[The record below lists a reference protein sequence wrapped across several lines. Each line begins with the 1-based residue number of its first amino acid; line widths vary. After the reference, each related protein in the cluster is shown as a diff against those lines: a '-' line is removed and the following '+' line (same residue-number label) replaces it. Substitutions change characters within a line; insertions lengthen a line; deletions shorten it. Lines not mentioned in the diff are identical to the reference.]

1 MNFGD
6 MVEIKDISGKTRF
19 STPINKGAKGKF
31 TLMKED
37 YIILPFSVQEP
48 VYFKVGDYI
57 DLSNIEFEGLGGKVA
72 KVYEII
78 DINNVSPT
86 YNESTGAYDYNIR
99 LDAYYWKW
107 KNKIF
112 KYTPENAGQEASWSL
127 TAALDVH
134 LGVLLRNLKALGYTY
149 KGTEF
154 TFSIDSTVE
163 NKAVAVTY
171 DNTNLLDALFMLAG
185 ESYYNCDCWITDNVI
200 HFGRNEFG
208 DAVKIERGVEALSIG
223 KAESKGTYATRI
235 YAFGGTRNIP
245 TNYRPTEEQTVVN
258 GVVQKRLMLP
268 KGTPYIDAY
277 TGMTTEEAIE
287 DVVVFDDVYPRRIG
301 TMSDITTVDRDIVDS
316 GETVGTF
323 KAYQYKDLGLNFSED
338 YIIDGQELKIRFQ
351 SGKLNGLEFSVQF
364 NPNGEDPAEQLWEIV
379 RNEDYGRPLPDD
391 VMKPESDDTYVLSGF
406 DIQLVSDQYI
416 PEAEQELLERAKEYA
431 NMAKKD
437 DGTYPVTLFSDYVY
451 SDQLRH
457 NYEFGQKVNLIDKA
471 YFPEGRISRILGWE
485 INLDIPYDSPKYT
498 VGESMPYSRIGELEQ
513 KIDALIYKGQTY
525 TGSGGGSGVYVIRT
539 NDSTAASDSN
549 VFSALRSLAMFLR
562 RDKPDETKYLF
573 KFLAGAL
580 TDDLQSLSF
589 TAGPFGTGYLLKR
602 DPKTGKSY
610 MEIDELYVR
619 LKAYFD
625 TLEIKHLSHVGGRIV
640 LSPASMECNKVEIV
654 SGESESLS
662 DSLGSKLY
670 DSDNEELK
678 AVLEG
683 GEKVYRCYFNN
694 DDGEKK
700 IVNEF
705 AIDDLAQCRT
715 FNVKEGVSENV
726 SNQYYWRR
734 VVGLGSNYIDLSIYD
749 CDAGST
755 EPKAGDTIVTIGNK
769 TDANRQNVI
778 YLSSYDD
785 DAPSIKLYSG
795 INNYS
800 MLNKEVSVVSPN
812 ADKNLFTGRVLI
824 KPGSRGFS
832 NFEDAPDIEDINN
845 KISEATQASADA
857 MKAINNLESNVND
870 FNDYVDGA
878 FRDGIISSSEAVAIE
893 SYINTIQTTKKEV
906 DATYSAIVSS
916 EYINDVGD
924 LVAKKLL
931 FDNAINKL
939 ITSIDTAISDGKTT
953 SEEKLDVD
961 NKFDE
966 FNNAYAALA
975 KSIEDA
981 NKVIQSNLKQ
991 AAIDQSI
998 EANVEAIR
1006 QATIESA
1013 DDMAKKL
1020 GYPSYQDMS
1029 AAAERK
1035 ETLISGGKINTSLIE
1050 ADAIVTSLL
1059 IANAIKAQSLNIN
1072 DKTFIRSDGTFETIR
1087 GIMQDM
1093 VLSGAFRSPFRPY
1106 DFSWNN
1112 PSVKENI
1119 LQDNNNV
1126 IVCPMEGESFSFNL
1140 PVGDAYNGFVATILN
1155 GDLNGRQPTYKAVLS
1170 CALPIFEDGQ
1180 RYNAIHIDPY
1190 EGIEILGLTTGAG
1203 FLGWVVKKRFMF
1215 GEVSEGYSTL
1225 DVQIIPEG
1233 AGTVDGAGTYPT
1245 GSTIP
1250 FTAYPAE
1257 GYKFV
1262 KWEVYRRYDNA
1273 DGGLIE
1279 TSTSNPFSTKC
1290 YDNRV
1295 KAYFE
1300 MSESMKVT
1308 ISATVSP
1315 EGKGRVDGVGS
1326 YFPGETVTLEAV
1338 KTDNEYS
1345 FVRWNDSNT
1354 DNPRTIIAS
1363 QNLTLTAFYE
1373 KYSFVGGNILEFA
1386 SNKIV
1391 AETQSGSVSL
1401 TVIGNLITVKPTTDV
1416 DVCTIVVNKGYLSGK
1431 VQVGRRYVMSVNT
1444 TSNPYASL
1452 YLMAF
1457 GNTDDISVTNTDE
1470 MQSLSNNGASMGR
1483 SFVANRTTTTDDA
1496 LRLIFVG
1503 LKANSNF
1510 TITLTKLEE
1519 YIDILNVE
1527 SGGHKVENYSDFAVT
1542 STDKAVFFKNQG
1554 AAADNVLISLGWS
1567 RIQGRLNRDDKYYC
1581 RLTIKSTSSNSK
1593 TIIVGIGD
1601 NKKDANLYN
1610 WDNIPNPQLPN
1621 GSIAGDF
1628 ELASTVDY
1636 TYSSDS
1642 FTARRMS
1649 NKNDSMSLLISRIEA
1664 NEEIRIMNLGIYK
1677 IN

>member
-301 TMSDITTVDRDIVDS
+301 TMSDITTVDRDIVDG

-364 NPNGEDPAEQLWEIV
+364 NPNGEDPAELLWEIV

-391 VMKPESDDTYVLSGF
+391 VMKPESGDTYVLSGF

-416 PEAEQELLERAKEYA
+416 PEAEQELLERAKKYA
-431 NMAKKD
+431 EMAKKD
-437 DGTYPVTLFSDYVY
+437 DGTYPVTLFSDFVY

-513 KIDALIYKGQTY
+513 KIDALTYKGQTY

-562 RDKPDETKYLF
+562 KDKADETK
-573 KFLAGAL
+573 FLLRLLGGAI
-580 TDDLQSLSF
+580 TDNLQSQNFASG
-589 TAGPFGTGYLLKR
+589 AFGSGYLLKR

-610 MEIDELYVR
+610 MEIDEIYVR

-625 TLEIKHLSHVGGRIV
+625 TLEVKHLSHVGGRVV
-640 LSPASMECNKVEIV
+640 LSPASMECNRVEIV
-654 SGESESLS
+654 TTGFDE
-662 DSLGSKLY
+662 LY
-670 DSDNEELK
+670 DIEGSQLYDIESSPLGVTPTDGEL
-678 AVLEG
+678 
-683 GEKVYRCYFNN
+683 VYRCYFNN
-694 DDGEKK
+694 SDEDIQ

-705 AIDDLAQCRT
+705 AVNDLAQCRE
-715 FNVKEGVSENV
+715 FNIKEGTSSNV

-734 VVGLGSNYIDLSIYD
+734 VVAVGDNYIDLSITD
-749 CDAGST
+749 CDEGSSI
-755 EPKAGDTIVTIGNK
+755 PKAGDTIVTIGNT
-769 TDANRQNVI
+769 TDKNRQNVV

-795 INNYS
+795 INSYS
-800 MLNKEVSVVSPN
+800 MLNKEVTVISPN
-812 ADKNLFTGRVLI
+812 ADKNLFTGKVVI
-824 KPGSRGFS
+824 KAGSEGFK
-832 NFEDAPDIEDINN
+832 NFADAPDLDAITEDIQSAKDAAQNAVDAADAVSGEVSNLNDYVNGAFKDGIITQTENN
-845 KISEATQASADA
+845 AIATYINIINNSKAKIEASYLKLFANPYLHEGTEKTNLEIAYNRLNQTTNSLLSRINEYIADGLVTDAEKELVDGAFDSYNTESSNYEDAVEAANEYIQNILKQFSDEASRQASEAASAA
-857 MKAINNLESNVND
+857 SNAASAASEVKQD
-870 FNDYVDGA
+870 VSSLGTYVDGA
-878 FRDGIISSSEAVAIE
+878 FKDGVISSAEAKAIE
-893 SYINTIQTTKKEV
+893 KYINQINGSKKEV
-906 DATYSAIVSS
+906 DATYQVLVNNPYLMDSTALQNMKIRFDGAV
-916 EYINDVGD
+916 EGLINE
-924 LVAKKLL
+924 
-931 FDNAINKL
+931 INK
-939 ITSIDTAISDGKTT
+939 AIADGKTT
-953 SEEKLDVD
+953 TTEAQNVNMRFGIFNSE
-961 NKFDE
+961 
-966 FNNAYAALA
+966 YALLCTE
-975 KSIEDA
+975 IENA
-981 NKVIQSNLKQ
+981 NKAIQEKIKEIAVNESVSESKRIIGQVSDEYRNDLAQKMGYTDYSQMLSKWQSGETVIK
-991 AAIDQSI
+991 
-998 EANVEAIR
+998 
-1006 QATIESA
+1006 
-1013 DDMAKKL
+1013 
-1020 GYPSYQDMS
+1020 
-1029 AAAERK
+1029 
-1035 ETLISGGKINTSLIE
+1035 GGVINTKLIE
-1050 ADAIVTSLL
+1050 AEAIITSAL

-1072 DKTFIRSDGTFETIR
+1072 DNFLIDKEGNAIIGGNARFLGNIETYYQPINFVGTPLETDWYRVDKYLNILASFNVELPSDITYEGKRILITNIGGITPSGSVEKVPAEIRTQNGLQIYGMPLSEQDLSQQRRAIKIQFKTGSFEFVAISNGQYCEWIVTSYSAEYVNT
-1087 GIMQDM
+1087 
-1093 VLSGAFRSPFRPY
+1093 VLSEPITPTVYTING
-1106 DFSWNN
+1106 
-1112 PSVKENI
+1112 
-1119 LQDNNNV
+1119 NV
-1126 IVCPMEGESFSFNL
+1126 
-1140 PVGDAYNGFVATILN
+1140 T
-1155 GDLNGRQPTYKAVLS
+1155 PT
-1170 CALPIFEDGQ
+1170 
-1180 RYNAIHIDPY
+1180 NA
-1190 EGIEILGLTTGAG
+1190 G
-1203 FLGWVVKKRFMF
+1203 
-1215 GEVSEGYSTL
+1215 
-1225 DVQIIPEG
+1225 QIIG
-1233 AGTVDGAGTYPT
+1233 VGSRIAGTVDTITAEPKSGWSFSRWSDGITTASREVVWDRNKTY
-1245 GSTIP
+1245 
-1250 FTAYPAE
+1250 TAE
-1257 GYKFV
+1257 FIIRKF
-1262 KWEVYRRYDNA
+1262 
-1273 DGGLIE
+1273 I
-1279 TSTSNPFSTKC
+1279 
-1290 YDNRV
+1290 
-1295 KAYFE
+1295 
-1300 MSESMKVT
+1300 
-1308 ISATVSP
+1308 ISGTVSP
-1315 EGKGRVDGVGS
+1315 EGYGVIEGLGSYDTGANVRLRAVSANNAKYIFSQWGDGDKSDTKNITVTKDENFTAFFNEYTKPEGNIFVIGAETTQLVNLATILPPTETLAWVKALPGSEFSLVLGVGS
-1326 YFPGETVTLEAV
+1326 LTG
-1338 KTDNEYS
+1338 K
-1345 FVRWNDSNT
+1345 
-1354 DNPRTIIAS
+1354 IQ
-1363 QNLTLTAFYE
+1363 QNMHLTL
-1373 KYSFVGGNILEFA
+1373 SFTINT
-1386 SNKIV
+1386 SN
-1391 AETQSGSVSL
+1391 ASGSVY
-1401 TVIGNLITVKPTTDV
+1401 
-1416 DVCTIVVNKGYLSGK
+1416 YLYGLGT
-1431 VQVGRRYVMSVNT
+1431 Q
-1444 TSNPYASL
+1444 TSTK
-1452 YLMAF
+1452 F
-1457 GNTDDISVTNTDE
+1457 DDISQEGTVSSLTQLTESQSISIDLWTARTALSTDGLFIA
-1470 MQSLSNNGASMGR
+1470 LSGLNVNEQV
-1483 SFVANRTTTTDDA
+1483 FVRD
-1496 LRLIFVG
+1496 I
-1503 LKANSNF
+1503 
-1510 TITLTKLEE
+1510 KLE
-1519 YIDILNVE
+1519 L
-1527 SGGHKVENYSDFAVT
+1527 F
-1542 STDKAVFFKNQG
+1542 
-1554 AAADNVLISLGWS
+1554 
-1567 RIQGRLNRDDKYYC
+1567 
-1581 RLTIKSTSSNSK
+1581 
-1593 TIIVGIGD
+1593 
-1601 NKKDANLYN
+1601 
-1610 WDNIPNPQLPN
+1610 
-1621 GSIAGDF
+1621 SI
-1628 ELASTVDY
+1628 
-1636 TYSSDS
+1636 
-1642 FTARRMS
+1642 
-1649 NKNDSMSLLISRIEA
+1649 
-1664 NEEIRIMNLGIYK
+1664 
-1677 IN
+1677 

>member
-1 MNFGD
+1 MELKIYNQTGD
-6 MVEIKDISGKTRF
+6 LKLTVSPNTS
-19 STPINKGAKGKF
+19 STVTEEVMGECAVSVGF
-31 TLMKED
+31 THTEFVMLD
-37 YIILPFSVQEP
+37 VN
-48 VYFKVGDYI
+48 DYI
-57 DLSNIEFEGLGGKVA
+57 DIEGIRYRIMSQYRPKQKNTQTYEYSVKFYAPIHQAENTLMLFTPDDETTSEFAYDGGPREHLQLWIDNMNRIAGADVWKIGTVITADNKVIEYKNVKCWDAAFGTNGIAAAFNTEMWADGYYINLCKAERGERVDLGYLQGLTSLQQEENGEVKFFTRLFPLGSTRNIDASKYLHARLQLPGGVQFVDKNVDIYGVKEEFEEEAFSEIYPKYIGTVQSVRTENLTNTEGRDYTVYYIKDA
-72 KVYEII
+72 AIPFNPNDYEIAEQVKMI
-78 DINNVSPT
+78 AFQTGELAGRGDDKGSFQANWHEDTKEWEIINTYPDDDTQIPGGLIVPKAGDTYIPWNFRMPDEYNNLAEQEFLEAVNDYLNEYSFDTNKYSGQTDRNHIENNNIKLMIGLNVRLQSET
-86 YNESTGAYDYNIR
+86 YFAAGYKDTRITKVVRQLNDLYQAAITCTDKIGDG
-99 LDAYYWKW
+99 WK
-107 KNKIF
+107 K
-112 KYTPENAGQEASWSL
+112 SL
-127 TAALDVH
+127 
-134 LGVLLRNLKALGYTY
+134 NN
-149 KGTEF
+149 
-154 TFSIDSTVE
+154 SIDSLKYEVAKSLEKTV
-163 NKAVAVTY
+163 
-171 DNTNLLDALFMLAG
+171 
-185 ESYYNCDCWITDNVI
+185 
-200 HFGRNEFG
+200 
-208 DAVKIERGVEALSIG
+208 
-223 KAESKGTYATRI
+223 
-235 YAFGGTRNIP
+235 
-245 TNYRPTEEQTVVN
+245 
-258 GVVQKRLMLP
+258 
-268 KGTPYIDAY
+268 ID
-277 TGMTTEEAIE
+277 I
-287 DVVVFDDVYPRRIG
+287 IK
-301 TMSDITTVDRDIVDS
+301 TVDS
-316 GETVGTF
+316 KT
-323 KAYQYKDLGLNFSED
+323 
-338 YIIDGQELKIRFQ
+338 
-351 SGKLNGLEFSVQF
+351 
-364 NPNGEDPAEQLWEIV
+364 P
-379 RNEDYGRPLPDD
+379 
-391 VMKPESDDTYVLSGF
+391 
-406 DIQLVSDQYI
+406 
-416 PEAEQELLERAKEYA
+416 
-431 NMAKKD
+431 
-437 DGTYPVTLFSDYVY
+437 
-451 SDQLRH
+451 
-457 NYEFGQKVNLIDKA
+457 
-471 YFPEGRISRILGWE
+471 
-485 INLDIPYDSPKYT
+485 
-498 VGESMPYSRIGELEQ
+498 
-513 KIDALIYKGQTY
+513 
-525 TGSGGGSGVYVIRT
+525 
-539 NDSTAASDSN
+539 SDSN

-683 GEKVYRCYFNN
+683 GENVYRCYFNN